1 MKKYLLVL
9 LTLIAAGG
17 CGKKEMKYWE
27 RVDLGPDLRDEFI
40 LCVVTKGDDILV
52 GTYGQGALFSKNN
65 LKEFEH
71 FAAGDS
77 GLSWGY
83 VLGGDWAGDYI
94 LLATMGDGF
103 NISDNGGKTWKR
115 LGYNFFGVEYLYM
128 VGADIKNGIKYGA
141 TADGIV
147 YFKDDIDPDVEYA
160 SPPYSTIDE
169 RQGLSSQYLYD
180 MLIDGSD
187 IYVGSLHGFS
197 VSNDKGESW
206 RNFAP
211 NGIYSKEQLP
221 ECKVRAV
228 AVIDKYWYAGCD
240 DGLYYSDDEGETWM
254 NITNGLP
261 SPFVHDILIDRKGKL
276 WVATYKGVAYSNNNG
291 RSYTVFGKT
300 SGFYG
305 ENINC
310 LAPAP
315 EDNIY
320 AGTNYGLYRMTD
332 QIPAPRAYP
341 KAQAEF
347 DRTEKPIHQWML
359 RPVRPDENNQ
369 KDQSYLYG
377 ATMGGN
383 FRQHQGCEYNN
394 PEGTELLAV
403 DDGVIVYVNKEI
415 GHTVLRCD
423 TRFEKYY
430 VYAHYHHM
438 NDITRKVGQLVSRG
452 DVIGTIGKKGN
463 VTNEHLH
470 FEVSLSRAEDSN
482 VPNQTVNNELWQRPL
497 PNCGT
502 IVGNIVD
509 SQDKPIM
516 GAKIYGVEKPCPTE
530 TPFSYAESYRDSVHA
545 SPAYNENFVIA
556 DVPEGKYLLWADVD
570 GTKYAVGASVEAG
583 RVTRVKIK
591 AGKPATTVAVR

>member
-1 MKKYLLVL
+1 MLV
-9 LTLIAAGG
+9 AVMAGG

-27 RVDLGPDLRDEFI
+27 QIDLGPDLKNAHI
-40 LCVVTKGDDILV
+40 SCVVTKGNDILI
-52 GTYGQGALFSKNN
+52 GTSGQGAIFSNKNFRQ
-65 LKEFEH
+65 LKH
-71 FAAGDS
+71 YIAGDG

-83 VLGGDWAGDYI
+83 VLGGDRSGDYI

-103 NISDNGGKTWKR
+103 NISDDGGKSWKR

-128 VGADIKNGIKYGA
+128 VGAFIQGGVKYGA

-147 YFKDDIDPDVEYA
+147 YFKGNIDPDTRYEK
-160 SPPYSTIDE
+160 PPFSTIDE
-169 RQGLSSQYLYD
+169 KQGLASQYLYD
-180 MLIDGSD
+180 MLIDDDD

-197 VSNDKGESW
+197 VSNDKGQSW

-211 NGIYSKEQLP
+211 NGKYTNEQLP

-228 AVIDKYWYAGCD
+228 AIKGEYWYAGCD
-240 DGLYYSDDEGETWM
+240 DGLYYSDDRGETWI

-261 SPFVHDILIDRKGKL
+261 SPYVHDILIDRRGRL
-276 WVATYKGVAYSNNNG
+276 WVATYKGVVYSGNNG

-300 SGFYG
+300 SGFHG

-310 LAPAP
+310 LAAAP
-315 EDNIY
+315 DGNVY

-332 QIPAPRAYP
+332 KIPAPRAYP
-341 KAQAEF
+341 AAQADF
-347 DRTEKPIHQWML
+347 SRTEKPVHQWML
-359 RPVRPDENNQ
+359 RPVRPEKNNQ
-369 KDQSYLYG
+369 RDQTYLYG

-423 TRFEKYY
+423 TRLEKNY

-438 NDITRKVGQLVSRG
+438 NEITRKVGQLVSRG
-452 DVIGTIGKKGN
+452 DVIGTIGKQGN

-470 FEVSLSRAEDSN
+470 FEVSLSKVEDSN
-482 VPNQTVNNELWQRPL
+482 VPNQTVNNELWQKPL
-497 PNCGT
+497 PGCGT
-502 IVGNIVD
+502 IVGNLVD
-509 SQDKPIM
+509 SHDRPIM
-516 GAKIYGVEKPCPTE
+516 GARICGVEKPGPTE

-556 DVPEGKYLLWADVD
+556 DVPEGRYLLWTEID
-570 GTKYAVGASVEAG
+570 GVKYAVGATVEAG
-583 RVTRVKIK
+583 RVTKVKIV
-591 AGKPATTVAVR
+591 AGKPGTAIAKK